1 MQGAS
6 CQQQVAS
13 CKQLFLNIQRKY
25 FVSEAELLS
34 LFIIPIIMSTQ
45 HLIPDEFIRFLL
57 VLVFSLL
64 IGLEQRR
71 HHIAENE
78 DLLFGT
84 DRTFTF
90 IGLLG
95 YVLFI
100 ANPSSYIPFL
110 SGFAIIGLFLAIQY
124 FQKIS
129 QHNNYGLTSSILALL
144 TYCLPIMVF
153 TQPVWLL
160 LLFVVVILTLTEL
173 KSHLISISKK
183 ASEEEFITLAKFIA
197 FAGVVLPL
205 LPDQPISNQ
214 IPISPYNLWLAVVVV
229 SGISYV
235 SYLLKKFVFPDSG
248 VMLTGILGGLYSS
261 TATTVII
268 ARREKEGSTGVK
280 AVSAI
285 MMANGMMYLRILVL
299 AMLFNSAIATA
310 LAIPFLILFAICT
323 VLSKIS
329 GKHDD
334 TISPSS
340 AEDMNTAG
348 NKNPLE
354 LKTAVIFGILFVF
367 FAIVTEYV
375 MKTYGSAGVT
385 SLAFIVGVTDIDPFL
400 LNLLQHTKGIT
411 ESTIALAIINATNS
425 NNILKMIYAIALSSK
440 SLRKNLIINFSILI
454 ISGLATSILL
464 YLL

>member
-1 MQGAS
+1 
-6 CQQQVAS
+6 
-13 CKQLFLNIQRKY
+13 
-25 FVSEAELLS
+25 
-34 LFIIPIIMSTQ
+34 MSIQ
-45 HLIPDEFIRFLL
+45 HLIPDEFIKFLL
-57 VLVFSLL
+57 VLVFSLV

-78 DLLFGT
+78 VLLFGT

-100 ANPSSYIPFL
+100 ADPKSYLPFL
-110 SGFAIIGLFLAIQY
+110 TGFVIIGLLLAIQY
-124 FQKIS
+124 FLKIS

-160 LLFVVVILTLTEL
+160 LAFVVVILILTEL
-173 KSHLISISKK
+173 KDHFISLSKK

-197 FAGVVLPL
+197 FAGVILPL
-205 LPDQPISNQ
+205 LPDQPISDQ

-229 SGISYV
+229 SGISYI

-248 VMLTGILGGLYSS
+248 ILLTGILGGLYSS

-268 ARREKEGSTGVK
+268 ARREKQGSAGAQ

-285 MMANGMMYLRILVL
+285 MTANGMMYLRILVL
-299 AMLFNSAIATA
+299 AFLFNSAIATA
-310 LAIPFLILFAICT
+310 LAVPFLFLFVMCI
-323 VLSKIS
+323 VLAKIS
-329 GKHDD
+329 GKKDD
-334 TISPSS
+334 AISPSL
-340 AEDMNTAG
+340 AESMNTAG

-354 LKTAVIFGILFVF
+354 LKTAVVFGMLFVF

-375 MKTYGSAGVT
+375 MKTYGNTGVT
-385 SLAFIVGVTDIDPFL
+385 SLAFIVGITDIDPFL
-400 LNLLQHTKGIT
+400 LNLLQHQGGIT
-411 ESTIALAIINATNS
+411 ETTIALAIINATNS
-425 NNILKMIYAIALSSK
+425 NNILKMIYALVLSSK
-440 SLRKNLIINFSILI
+440 NLNKSLLVNFSILI
-454 ISGLATSILL
+454 FSGLAISMLF

>member
-1 MQGAS
+1 
-6 CQQQVAS
+6 
-13 CKQLFLNIQRKY
+13 
-25 FVSEAELLS
+25 
-34 LFIIPIIMSTQ
+34 MSIQ
-45 HLIPDEFIRFLL
+45 HLIPDEFIKFLL
-57 VLVFSLL
+57 VLVFSLV

-78 DLLFGT
+78 VLLFGT

-100 ANPSSYIPFL
+100 ADPKSYLPFL
-110 SGFAIIGLFLAIQY
+110 TGFVIIGLLLSIQY
-124 FQKIS
+124 FLKIS

-160 LLFVVVILTLTEL
+160 LAFVVVILTLTEL
-173 KSHLISISKK
+173 KDHFISLSKK

-197 FAGVVLPL
+197 FAGVILPL
-205 LPDQPISNQ
+205 LPDQPISAQ

-229 SGISYV
+229 SGISYI

-248 VMLTGILGGLYSS
+248 IMLTGILGGLYSS

-268 ARREKEGSTGVK
+268 ARREKQGSAGTQ
-280 AVSAI
+280 AVSA
-285 MMANGMMYLRILVL
+285 MMTANGMMYLRILVL
-299 AMLFNSAIATA
+299 AFLFNSAIATA
-310 LAIPFLILFAICT
+310 LSIPFLFLFVICI
-323 VLSKIS
+323 VLAKIS
-329 GKHDD
+329 GKKDD
-334 TISPSS
+334 EISPSL
-340 AEDMNTAG
+340 AESMNTAG

-354 LKTAVIFGILFVF
+354 LKTAVVFGILFVF

-375 MKTYGSAGVT
+375 TKTYGDTGVT

-400 LNLLQHTKGIT
+400 LNLLQHQGGIT
-411 ESTIALAIINATNS
+411 ETTIALAIINATNS
-425 NNILKMIYAIALSSK
+425 NNILKMVYALALSSK
-440 SLRKNLIINFSILI
+440 NLNKSLLVNFSILI
-454 ISGLATSILL
+454 ISGLSISLL
-464 YLL
+464 FYLL

>member
-1 MQGAS
+1 
-6 CQQQVAS
+6 
-13 CKQLFLNIQRKY
+13 
-25 FVSEAELLS
+25 
-34 LFIIPIIMSTQ
+34 MSIQ
-45 HLIPDEFIRFLL
+45 HLIPDEFIKFLL
-57 VLVFSLL
+57 VLVFSLV

-71 HHIAENE
+71 HHITENE

-100 ANPSSYIPFL
+100 ADPKSYLPFL
-110 SGFAIIGLFLAIQY
+110 FGFAIVGLFLAIHY

-129 QHNNYGLTSSILALL
+129 QHNIYGLTSSILALL

-160 LLFVVVILTLTEL
+160 LSFVVVLLILTEL
-173 KSHLISISKK
+173 KTSFISISKK
-183 ASEEEFITLAKFIA
+183 ASEEEFITLAKFIV
-197 FAGVVLPL
+197 FAGVILPL
-205 LPDQPISNQ
+205 LPDQPISVQ

-229 SGISYV
+229 SGISYI

-248 VMLTGILGGLYSS
+248 IVLTGILGGLYSS

-268 ARREKEGSTGVK
+268 ARREKQGSAGAQ

-285 MMANGMMYLRILVL
+285 MTANGMMYLRILVL
-299 AMLFNSAIATA
+299 AFLFNSAIAIT
-310 LAIPFLILFAICT
+310 LAIPFLFLFAICII
-323 VLSKIS
+323 LSKIS

-334 TISPSS
+334 TISPSL
-340 AEDMNTAG
+340 AESMNNAG

-367 FAIVTEYV
+367 FAIATEYV
-375 MKTYGSAGVT
+375 MKTYGTSGVT
-385 SLAFIVGVTDIDPFL
+385 SLAFIVGITDIDPFL
-400 LNLLQHTKGIT
+400 LNLLQHQGGIT
-411 ESTIALAIINATNS
+411 ETTVALAIINATNS
-425 NNILKMIYAIALSSK
+425 NNILKMIYALVLSSK
-440 SLRKNLIINFSILI
+440 NLNKGLIINFSILI
-454 ISGLATSILL
+454 CSGLAVSLL
-464 YLL
+464 FYLL

>member
-1 MQGAS
+1 
-6 CQQQVAS
+6 
-13 CKQLFLNIQRKY
+13 
-25 FVSEAELLS
+25 
-34 LFIIPIIMSTQ
+34 MSIQ

-57 VLVFSLL
+57 VLVFSLV

-100 ANPSSYIPFL
+100 ADPKSYLPFL
-110 SGFAIIGLFLAIQY
+110 TGFVIIGLLLAIQY
-124 FQKIS
+124 FLKIS

-160 LLFVVVILTLTEL
+160 LSFVVVILILTEL
-173 KSHLISISKK
+173 KDHFISLSKK

-197 FAGVVLPL
+197 FAGVILPL
-205 LPDQPISNQ
+205 LPDQPISAQ

-229 SGISYV
+229 SGISYI

-248 VMLTGILGGLYSS
+248 IMLTGILGGLYSS

-268 ARREKEGSTGVK
+268 ARREKQGSAGAQ

-285 MMANGMMYLRILVL
+285 MTANGMMYLRILVL
-299 AMLFNSAIATA
+299 AFLFNNAIATA
-310 LAIPFLILFAICT
+310 LSIPFLLLFVICI
-323 VLSKIS
+323 VLAKIS
-329 GKHDD
+329 GKKDD
-334 TISPSS
+334 AISLSL
-340 AEDMNTAG
+340 AESMNTAG

-354 LKTAVIFGILFVF
+354 LKTAVVFGILFVF

-375 MKTYGSAGVT
+375 TKTYGDAGVT

-400 LNLLQHTKGIT
+400 LNLLQHQGGIT
-411 ESTIALAIINATNS
+411 ETTVALAIINATNS
-425 NNILKMIYAIALSSK
+425 NNILKMIYALALSSK
-440 SLRKNLIINFSILI
+440 NLNKGLIINFSILI
-454 ISGLATSILL
+454 FSGLAVSLL
-464 YLL
+464 FYLL

>member
-1 MQGAS
+1 
-6 CQQQVAS
+6 
-13 CKQLFLNIQRKY
+13 
-25 FVSEAELLS
+25 
-34 LFIIPIIMSTQ
+34 MSIQ
-45 HLIPDEFIRFLL
+45 HLIPDEFIKFLL

-100 ANPSSYIPFL
+100 ADPKSYLPFL
-110 SGFAIIGLFLAIQY
+110 SGFVIVGLFLAIHY
-124 FQKIS
+124 FQKITK
-129 QHNNYGLTSSILALL
+129 NNIYGLTSSILALL

-160 LLFVVVILTLTEL
+160 LSFIVVILTLTEL
-173 KSHLISISKK
+173 KSHFISLSKK

-197 FAGVVLPL
+197 FAGVILPL
-205 LPDQPISNQ
+205 LPNQPISDQ
-214 IPISPYNLWLAVVVV
+214 IPISPYNLWLAIVVV
-229 SGISYV
+229 SGISYI

-248 VMLTGILGGLYSS
+248 IMLTGILGGLYSS
-261 TATTVII
+261 TATTIII
-268 ARREKEGSTGVK
+268 ARKEKAGSAGAK

-299 AMLFNSAIATA
+299 AFLFNSAIAT
-310 LAIPFLILFAICT
+310 LLVIPFIVLFAICL

-329 GKHDD
+329 GKHDGS
-334 TISPSS
+334 ISQTS
-340 AEDMNTAG
+340 AEEMNTVE

-354 LKTAVIFGILFVF
+354 LKTAVVFGLLFVF

-375 MKTYGSAGVT
+375 MKTYGNSGVT
-385 SLAFIVGVTDIDPFL
+385 SLAFIVGITDIDPFL
-400 LNLLQHTKGIT
+400 LNLLQHKEGIAET
-411 ESTIALAIINATNS
+411 TMALAIINATNS
-425 NNILKMIYAIALSSK
+425 NNILKMIYAITLSSK
-440 SLRKNLIINFSILI
+440 SLNKNLFINFSILI
-454 ISGLATSILL
+454 ISGLAVSLLFFIL
-464 YLL
+464 

>member
-1 MQGAS
+1 
-6 CQQQVAS
+6 
-13 CKQLFLNIQRKY
+13 
-25 FVSEAELLS
+25 
-34 LFIIPIIMSTQ
+34 MSIQ

-57 VLVFSLL
+57 VLVFSLI

-78 DLLFGT
+78 ELLFGT

-100 ANPSSYIPFL
+100 ADPKSYLPFL
-110 SGFAIIGLFLAIQY
+110 SGFVITGIFLAIQY

-160 LLFVVVILTLTEL
+160 LSFVVVILTLTEL
-173 KSHLISISKK
+173 KNNLISLSKK

-197 FAGVVLPL
+197 FAGVILPL
-205 LPDQPISNQ
+205 LPDKTISDQ

-248 VMLTGILGGLYSS
+248 IMLTGILGGLYSS

-268 ARREKEGSTGVK
+268 ARRSKVGSTGAK

-285 MMANGMMYLRILVL
+285 MVANGMMYLRILFL
-299 AMLFNSAIATA
+299 AFLFNRAIATV
-310 LAIPFLILFAICT
+310 LAVPFLILFAICIL
-323 VLSKIS
+323 LSKLS

-334 TISPSS
+334 MLQQSS
-340 AEDMNTAG
+340 ADEMNAVE

-354 LKTAVIFGILFVF
+354 LKTAVIFGLLFVF

-375 MKTYGSAGVT
+375 MKTYGNSGIT

-400 LNLLQHTKGIT
+400 LNLLQHMGGIT
-411 ESTIALAIINATNS
+411 ETTIALAIINATNS
-425 NNILKMIYAIALSSK
+425 NNILKMAYAITLSD
-440 SLRKNLIINFSILI
+440 KNLNRKLILSFSILI
-454 ISGLATSILL
+454 ISGLSMSLL
-464 YLL
+464 FYLL